1 MTRVGNTSIDGTPI
15 SASDLARLAA
25 EEQLHANQQRSA
37 VRVVA
42 SSARDAADCRQLLS
56 ILGLDREAV
65 RSARDAGRPAA
76 KRPRKRRAA

>member
-1 MTRVGNTSIDGTPI
+1 MTRGTTSIDGTPI

-25 EEQLHANQQRSA
+25 EERLHADQQRNA

-42 SSARDAADCRQLLS
+42 GSARDAADCRQLLS
-56 ILGLDREAV
+56 ILGLGHDVV
-65 RSARDAGRPAA
+65 RSARGERRAAA

>member
-1 MTRVGNTSIDGTPI
+1 MDGTPI

-25 EEQLHANQQRSA
+25 EERLHADQQRSA

-42 SSARDAADCRQLLS
+42 SSARDAADCSQLLA
-56 ILGLDREAV
+56 ILGLDREIV
-65 RSARDAGRPAA
+65 RSARGESRSVA